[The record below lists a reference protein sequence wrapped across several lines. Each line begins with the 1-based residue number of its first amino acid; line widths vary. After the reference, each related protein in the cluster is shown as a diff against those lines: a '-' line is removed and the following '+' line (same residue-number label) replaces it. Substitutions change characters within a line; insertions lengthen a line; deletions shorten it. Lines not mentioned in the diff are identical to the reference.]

1 MKPLKN
7 MMVAFLIAMM
17 TVQPAFGMT
26 KVEVEGVAFERDL
39 TARGESLEL
48 QGYGLLRYMI
58 FIKAYVG
65 ALYLPPSVAPGDVLE
80 PVAKR
85 LELEYFHA
93 IAKED
98 FDQATRVKIAD
109 NVTPFQLEQLQSRM
123 KQLGAIYQDVQPG
136 DRYSLTFVPGQGTEL
151 ALNGKAL
158 GTIPGKD
165 FARALFG
172 VWLGANPIDDD
183 FRDVLLGA
191 R

>member
-1 MKPLKN
+1 MKPMTN
-7 MMVAFLIAMM
+7 MLIVLLIMVM
-17 TVQPAFGMT
+17 TVLPAAAVT
-26 KVEVEGVAFERDL
+26 KVEIEGVAFQRNL
-39 TARGESLEL
+39 TIRGEALEL
-48 QGYGLLRYMI
+48 KGYGLLRYMV

-65 ALYLPPSVAPGDVLE
+65 ALYLPPSVASSDVLE

-93 IAKED
+93 ISKED

-109 NVTPFQLEQLQSRM
+109 NVAPIQLEQLQSRLD
-123 KQLGAIYQDVQPG
+123 QLGAIYQDVQPG
-136 DRYSLTFVPGQGTEL
+136 DRYSLTYVPGQGTEL

-183 FRDVLLGA
+183 FRDVLLGV
-191 R
+191 

>member
-1 MKPLKN
+1 MKRTIKILT
-7 MMVAFLIAMM
+7 VLLIALLIGHTAM
-17 TVQPAFGMT
+17 AAA
-26 KVEVEGVAFERDL
+26 KVEIEGVSFKRTLDA
-39 TARGESLEL
+39 GGVPLEL
-48 QGYGLLRYMI
+48 RGYGLLRYMV

-65 ALYLPPSVAPGDVLE
+65 ALYITPDAGSNDVLA

-93 IAKED
+93 IKGED
-98 FDQATRVKIAD
+98 FDRATRIKIAD
-109 NVTPFQLEQLQSRM
+109 NVTPFQLGKLQSRID
-123 KQLGAIYQDVQPG
+123 QLGALYQDVQPG
-136 DRYSLTFVPGQGTEL
+136 DRYSLTFVPGEGTEL

-183 FRDVLLGA
+183 FRDVLLGV
-191 R
+191 